1 MKGILASVCAL
12 ALLGIANAT
21 FPNDLFF
28 HHHPDLVLN
37 KNQIV
42 NKNSQP
48 QDHSRGGRGH
58 YRQSYPPPSRNAYH
72 GNPGRNAYHN
82 GGGAP
87 PNRANYN
94 RNGNRNGNRNR
105 YEPRSAAPVQK
116 LSYNKDGSIK
126 WANKLAASYDQQQG
140 QEQQQ
145 DQGQQDYGQYYD
157 QDQQQQQQSSDQSQ
171 GQKYNDYYG
180 GNDDYYGGN
189 NNNNNNGYYDESDKQ
204 QQGGYYGPNSQQ
216 QNDHYGSSEPYTG
229 GNQGSNYYQDDQ
241 QQSPNPY
248 YGQGNGNYRG
258 DQNNYYGGNNDY
270 GYSNGNNYGNNNYGG
285 TNNNNY
291 GYGGNNNNN
300 NNQDQDQDQDQDQ
313 TSNSNQGAKQ
323 NVTAGFAGGIRLA
336 GALPD
341 DGYNRGQGTFYDLET
356 RVGSCGK
363 QNKNSELVAAVNSE
377 QMGGDS
383 GRSNPNCGKDI
394 EVVGPSGKTIQV
406 TVVDNCKTC
415 QSGGLDLS
423 PAAFEEIGDFS
434 HGSVPIKWKFV

>member
-1 MKGILASVCAL
+1 MKGVLASICAL
-12 ALLGIANAT
+12 ALLSVTNAT

-42 NKNSQP
+42 NKNSLP
-48 QDHSRGGRGH
+48 QDNSRGGRGH
-58 YRQSYPPPSRNAYH
+58 YRPSYPPPSRNAYH
-72 GNPGRNAYHN
+72 GNPGRNAYRHS
-82 GGGAP
+82 GGAP

-94 RNGNRNGNRNR
+94 HHGNRNR
-105 YEPRSAAPVQK
+105 YEPRSVPPVQK

-126 WANKLAASYDQQQG
+126 WANKIAASYDQQQG
-140 QEQQQ
+140 QAQP
-145 DQGQQDYGQYYD
+145 QQDYGQYYD
-157 QDQQQQQQSSDQSQ
+157 QDQQQQKSNNQPQ
-171 GQKYNDYYG
+171 GQYNDYYG
-180 GNDDYYGGN
+180 GNDGQYG
-189 NNNNNNGYYDESDKQ
+189 NNNNGYYGGSSNQ
-204 QQGGYYGPNSQQ
+204 QQNDYYGPNNQQ
-216 QNDHYGSSEPYTG
+216 QNDYNGPSRPYSD
-229 GNQGSNYYQDDQ
+229 GNQGNSYYQDDQ

-248 YGQGNGNYRG
+248 YGQDNDYYNA
-258 DQNNYYGGNNDY
+258 DQNGYYDD
-270 GYSNGNNYGNNNYGG
+270 GYS
-285 TNNNNY
+285 NNNNY
-291 GYGGNNNNN
+291 GNGNYGGSNNNNN
-300 NNQDQDQDQDQDQ
+300 NNGYGD
-313 TSNSNQGAKQ
+313 NSNNDDQNQNGNNNQDTATHSKK

-377 QMGGDS
+377 QMGDN
-383 GRSNPNCGKDI
+383 GRNNPNCGKDI

-415 QSGGLDLS
+415 KSGGLDLS